1 MESFTFGGDIVWRP
15 SESLVAQS
23 RLKHFM
29 DRHAIATTA
38 ELHEKSIANPEWF
51 WNSVLEAL
59 QIEFYE
65 PYSAVVDLSQGIEWP
80 RWCVNG
86 KMNIVHNCLD
96 KWIGTPTE
104 SRVVIRWE
112 GEEGATRVITYGELY
127 RAVNRF
133 ANGLRQLGLK
143 KGEVVGIFMPMVPEI
158 AVATFALAKIGALIL
173 PLFSGFGAAA
183 VAARLVDAQA
193 TGLITADGFY
203 RRGGAVDLASVASE
217 ALLGASSIKRTIV
230 LPRLGTATVRSGAGR
245 LSWEEVIAGQ
255 SEKSATERTEA
266 DDSLMIIYTSG
277 TSGKPK
283 GALHTHCGFPIKAA
297 QDMMHGLDLSANDTL
312 YWVTDMGWMMGPWEL
327 FGATL
332 HGATMLFYDGALDH
346 PGPSRLW
353 RLVEEHGVTILGV
366 SPTLVRVLMRHGDES
381 VEQHDLSKL
390 RILAS
395 TGEPWNP
402 EPWRWLFE
410 KVGKKR
416 LPIINYSGGTEIA
429 GGILMGNVLTPL
441 KPCAFSGPLPG
452 MAADVVDDNGR
463 PVRNQVGE
471 LIIRQPWIGMTRGFW
486 HDPQRYLQTY
496 WSRFPKIWLHGDWAA
511 IDEDGLWYV
520 LGRSDDTIKVGG
532 KRVGP
537 AEIES
542 ILVEHPAVSE
552 AAAIAV
558 PDPLRGEAVICF
570 CVLVSGEHG
579 DEALAE
585 ALKEKVARSL
595 GKPLKPEAIKFV
607 SDLPKTRNAKIMR
620 RVIRAGYLGQEMGDL
635 SALENPLAVDEIQH
649 AS

>member
-1 MESFTFGGDIVWRP
+1 
-15 SESLVAQS
+15 VA
-23 RLKHFM
+23 
-29 DRHAIATTA
+29 
-38 ELHEKSIANPEWF
+38 
-51 WNSVLEAL
+51 
-59 QIEFYE
+59 
-65 PYSAVVDLSQGIEWP
+65 
-80 RWCVNG
+80 
-86 KMNIVHNCLD
+86 
-96 KWIGTPTE
+96 
-104 SRVVIRWE
+104 IRWE

-127 RAVNRF
+127 REVNRF

-183 VAARLVDAQA
+183 VAARLMDAQA

-366 SPTLVRVLMRHGDES
+366 SPTLVRVIMRHGDES

-441 KPCAFSGPLPG
+441 KPCSFSGPLPG

-552 AAAIAV
+552 AAAIGV

-635 SALENPLAVDEIQH
+635 SALENPLAVDEIQR

>member
-1 MESFTFGGDIVWRP
+1 MESFTFGGEIVWRP
-15 SESLVAQS
+15 PDSLVAQS

-29 DRHAIATTA
+29 DRHGIATAA
-38 ELHEKSIANPEWF
+38 ELHQKSIANPEWF
-51 WNSVLEAL
+51 WNAVLEAL
-59 QIEFYE
+59 QIEFYQ
-65 PYSAVVDLSQGIEWP
+65 PYRAVVDLSQGIEWA
-80 RWCVNG
+80 RWCVGG

-104 SRVVIRWE
+104 NRVAIRWE
-112 GEEGATRVITYGELY
+112 GEEGATRVMTYGELY
-127 RAVNRF
+127 REVNRLS
-133 ANGLRQLGLK
+133 NGLRQLGIK
-143 KGEVVGIFMPMVPEI
+143 KGEAVGIFMPMVPEI
-158 AVATFALAKIGALIL
+158 AVALFALAKIGAVIL

-183 VAARLVDAQA
+183 VAARLADAEA
-193 TGLITADGFY
+193 RVLITADGFY
-203 RRGGAVDLASVASE
+203 RRGEAVDLASIAGE
-217 ALLGASSIKRTIV
+217 ALLIASGVERTIV
-230 LPRLGTATVRSGAGR
+230 VPRLGSYTLKIGALG
-245 LSWEEVIAGQ
+245 LSWEEVVAEQ
-255 SEKSATERTEA
+255 SAESATEITDAEEP
-266 DDSLMIIYTSG
+266 LMIIYTSG

-297 QDMMHGLDLSANDTL
+297 QDMMHGLDLNANDTL

-353 RLVEEHGVTILGV
+353 QLVEEHNVTILGV
-366 SPTLVRVLMRHGDES
+366 SPTLVRVLMRHGDGP

-395 TGEPWNP
+395 TGEPWNA

-452 MAADVVDDNGR
+452 MAADVVDENGQ

-496 WSRFPKIWLHGDWAA
+496 WNRFPKIWLHGDWAA
-511 IDEDGLWYV
+511 IDEDGLWYI
-520 LGRSDDTIKVGG
+520 LGRSDDTIKVAG

-542 ILVEHPAVSE
+542 VLVDHPAVSE

-570 CVLVSGEHG
+570 CVLTPGKRG
-579 DEALAE
+579 DEALAQ

-607 SDLPKTRNAKIMR
+607 GDLPKTRNAKIMR
-620 RVIRAGYLGQEMGDL
+620 RVIRASYLGEELGDL
-635 SALENPLAVDEIQH
+635 TALENPLAVDEIQK

>member
-127 RAVNRF
+127 REVNRF

-255 SEKSATERTEA
+255 SEKSVTERTEA

-496 WSRFPKIWLHGDWAA
+496 WSRFPKIWVHGDWAA

-635 SALENPLAVDEIQH
+635 SALENPLAVDEIQR

>member
-29 DRHAIATTA
+29 DRHAIATAA

-127 RAVNRF
+127 REVNRF

-255 SEKSATERTEA
+255 SEKSVTERTEA

-635 SALENPLAVDEIQH
+635 SALENPLAVDEIQR